1 MSVYI
6 SLDLCVSLPVSVYVS
21 TCVCVRV
28 FLCLCVCVYLYVYVS
43 VCVCVSLY
51 SWGNIQRRLSASC
64 FAAPPLDKKPSKLLP
79 ALFLRVFAAALL

>member
-1 MSVYI
+1 MPNSKSVYI
-6 SLDLCVSLPVSVYVS
+6 FLGLCVSLPVSVYVS
-21 TCVCVRV
+21 TVSV
-28 FLCLCVCVYLYVYVS
+28 CVCVYLYVYVCVC